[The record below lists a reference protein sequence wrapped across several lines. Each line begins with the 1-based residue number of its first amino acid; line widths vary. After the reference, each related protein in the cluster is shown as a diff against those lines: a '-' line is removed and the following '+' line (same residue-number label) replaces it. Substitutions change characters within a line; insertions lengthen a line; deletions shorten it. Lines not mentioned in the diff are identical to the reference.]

1 MKPTNILIT
10 TLIATTLISC
20 GGGGGST
27 YDSGGTTGT
36 FATGVFLDSPVEGL
50 NYETSSGLSGTT
62 NTDGTFSYK
71 TGDSVTFKLHNIT
84 LGSGSASGVMF
95 PKDMVSSLLNADL
108 TDAEREQ
115 SLKQAH
121 KIAQL
126 LQSLDDDGN
135 ADNGINITGL
145 TTAQVNS
152 LTATANAISDILT
165 DHTKDLTAND
175 LTGIIPTASG
185 GTFTSI
191 ASATAHVEKTFAN
204 QKEYAFKGIVI
215 DTNTSGS
222 DVKDHIGVSANTT
235 TNYARVGNENI
246 TSIASKVR
254 INDVSLSTT
263 SGDQE
268 ARSGL
273 VLQIS
278 NSELN
283 EHFSFYLRTRA
294 YHNFNDDASSNKKQV
309 RLSGFVEH
317 SKLVDSNYQYTGVK
331 SFTFN
336 GGNYIDI
343 NKPFDMKLAFTN
355 TAVVLTV
362 NNEAQTYTLSDA
374 ILDLTNAGGST
385 SLGASDFSN
394 VSLVKIR
401 NRIKNA
407 SSSSSIN
414 STFSKIKINDK
425 LIDNSTGYSTVWNS
439 GNLTNFSADNHNASY
454 TFTTA
459 SVLDNAGNKNPEGI
473 WADGTTMWVA
483 DSKDAKIYAYKMSD
497 KSRDASKDF
506 DTLSSA
512 GNNDPVGIW
521 SDGTTMWVVD
531 AEQNNVYAY
540 DMTTKAN
547 EVSSGFNTTSDNS
560 EDPAY
565 ITSDGTTFWITGCAY
580 SYECRGRD
588 KKVYAYTVADQ
599 TRDAFR
605 DINSVLDTSVNNTEL
620 GFAPIGLWYNSNN
633 NYVSVVD
640 ASDYGRH
647 QVKTYEHKING
658 AVAKLLGPASV
669 ITLENEFNSRGI
681 FSDGTTLWVSNHAGN
696 QSGIGARVL
705 AYTLATGER
714 DTSKNF

>member
-1 MKPTNILIT
+1 MKLYNIGIT
-10 TLIATTLISC
+10 TLLATTLISC

-27 YDSGGTTGT
+27 DGSGGTTGT
-36 FATGVFLDSPVEGL
+36 FSTGVFLDSPVEGL
-50 NYETSSGLSGTT
+50 TYETSSGLTGTT
-62 NTDGTFSYK
+62 DSDGTFSYK
-71 TGDSVTFKLHNIT
+71 SGDSVTFKLHNIT
-84 LGSGSASGVMF
+84 LGSGNASSVMF
-95 PKDMVSSLLNADL
+95 PKDMVASLLNADL
-108 TDAEREQ
+108 TDAERTQ

-135 ADNGINITGL
+135 ADNGINISGL

-152 LTATANAISDILT
+152 LTATANAITDILT

-175 LTGIIPTASG
+175 LTGIIPTESG

-191 ASATAHVEKTFAN
+191 ASATAHVEKTFTN
-204 QKEYAFKGIVI
+204 QKEYTFKGIVI
-215 DTNTSGS
+215 DTSSSG
-222 DVKDHIGVSANTT
+222 DTLDHIGIKGSNTVT
-235 TNYARVGNENI
+235 AQLGGENI

-254 INDVSLSTT
+254 INNATLSTE
-263 SGDQE
+263 SGNQQ

-273 VLQIS
+273 KLKIS
-278 NSELN
+278 
-283 EHFSFYLRTRA
+283 
-294 YHNFNDDASSNKKQV
+294 NDDASEHFWFFIRARAYHDFNDANSGHENQV
-309 RLSGFVEH
+309 RLSGFVEYAR
-317 SKLVDSNYQYTGVK
+317 LVDGAYEYTGVK
-331 SFTFN
+331 SLNFKSGEYVDT
-336 GGNYIDI
+336 
-343 NKPFDMKLAFTN
+343 NKPFNLKLEFTN
-355 TAVVLTV
+355 TAVVFTIDG
-362 NNEAQTYTLSDA
+362 EAQTYTLADA
-374 ILDLTNAGGST
+374 VTDLMSNNASIT
-385 SLGASDFSN
+385 ATASDFTN
-394 VSLVKIR
+394 VSEVAIR
-401 NRIKNA
+401 NRLKYT

-425 LIDNSTGYSTVWNS
+425 LIDNSTSFSPVWNNS
-439 GNLTNFSADNHNASY
+439 NLANFSADNHDASY

-473 WADGTTMWVA
+473 WTDGTTMWVA

-506 DTLSSA
+506 DTLSAA
-512 GNNDPVGIW
+512 GNNNPVGIW

-531 AEQNNVYAY
+531 SEENNVYAY
-540 DMTTKAN
+540 NMTTKAN
-547 EVSSGFNTTSDNS
+547 EVSSGFHTTTDNS

-565 ITSDGTTFWITGCAY
+565 ITSDGTTFWITGCTY
-580 SYECRGRD
+580 SYECRNRN
-588 KKVYAYTVADQ
+588 KKVYAYTVADK

-669 ITLENEFNSRGI
+669 ITLENEFNSRGV

-705 AYTLATGER
+705 AYNLASGER
-714 DTSKNF
+714 DTSKDF

>member
-1 MKPTNILIT
+1 MTTKHLLTIL
-10 TLIATTLISC
+10 LSVVLISC
-20 GGGGGST
+20 GGGGSSS
-27 YDSGGTTGT
+27 DSGGTTGT

-50 NYETSSGLSGTT
+50 SYETSSGLSGTT
-62 NTDGTFSYK
+62 DSDGTFSYK

-145 TTAQVNS
+145 TTTQVNS
-152 LTATANAISDILT
+152 LTATADAITTILE
-165 DHTKDLTAND
+165 DHTKDLNASD

-185 GTFTSI
+185 GTFTSFTD
-191 ASATAHVEKTFAN
+191 AKDHVEKTFTN
-204 QKEYAFKGIVI
+204 QKEYSFKGIVI
-215 DTNTSGS
+215 DSSTSS
-222 DVKDHIGVSANTT
+222 EATDYISVKGYPAK
-235 TNYARVGNENI
+235 VGNDNI

-254 INDVSLSTT
+254 INNVSLSTT
-263 SGDQE
+263 SGEQK

-273 VLQIS
+273 KLRLS
-278 NSELN
+278 GNN
-283 EHFSFYLRTRA
+283 GDYLYFFIRATA
-294 YHNFNDDASSNKKQV
+294 YHNFNDSGSDAKNKVTLSGYAEHTRYDSVNKKWIWTKAKS
-309 RLSGFVEH
+309 LNFNN
-317 SKLVDSNYQYTGVK
+317 SNYINT
-331 SFTFN
+331 
-336 GGNYIDI
+336 
-343 NKPFDMKLAFTN
+343 NKPFDMKLAFYN
-355 TAVVLTV
+355 
-362 NNEAQTYTLSDA
+362 NNEVAFIIDDESQTYAITDVVSDVMSNDSSLS
-374 ILDLTNAGGST
+374 LN
-385 SLGASDFSN
+385 ASDFTK
-394 VSLVKIR
+394 VSEVAVR

-425 LIDNSTGYSTVWNS
+425 LIDNSTGYSTVWNG
-439 GNLTNFSADNHNASY
+439 GNLANFSADNHNASY

-473 WADGTTMWVA
+473 WTNGTTMWIA
-483 DSKDAKIYAYKMSD
+483 DSQDAKIYAYKMSD

-531 AEQNNVYAY
+531 SEQNNVYAY
-540 DMTTKAN
+540 NMTTKAN

-565 ITSDGTTFWITGCAY
+565 ITSDGTTFWITGCTY

-605 DINSVLDTSVNNTEL
+605 DINSVLDTSINNTEL
-620 GFAPIGLWYNSNN
+620 GFAPIGLWYNSSN

-647 QVKTYEHKING
+647 QVKTYEHKVNG

-705 AYTLATGER
+705 AYNLSTGER
-714 DTSKNF
+714 DASKDF